1 MVGRSAGVVIMAPPD
16 DSAEAQ
22 AALATLLSS
31 LKPKQKAR
39 SCSLSGQACSSA
51 ACLGWCT
58 VALRRRPCCPLLSLL
73 DEAEGAHVTIVRLGS
88 LRGYERRQREVWPV
102 CFL

>member
-31 LKPKQKAR
+31 LKTKQKAR
-39 SCSLSGQACSSA
+39 PCTLLLRHLQLARMCNKYIA
-51 ACLGWCT
+51 A
-58 VALRRRPCCPLLSLL
+58 AR
-73 DEAEGAHVTIVRLGS
+73 
-88 LRGYERRQREVWPV
+88 
-102 CFL
+102 

>member
-31 LKPKQKAR
+31 LKTKQKA
-39 SCSLSGQACSSA
+39 
-51 ACLGWCT
+51 
-58 VALRRRPCCPLLSLL
+58 PPLLLS
-73 DEAEGAHVTIVRLGS
+73 AIHNTAYHA
-88 LRGYERRQREVWPV
+88 
-102 CFL
+102 

>member
-31 LKPKQKAR
+31 LKTKQKAR
-39 SCSLSGQACSSA
+39 AAMSAQASVLAKWCHIHCA
-51 ACLGWCT
+51 AAQ
-58 VALRRRPCCPLLSLL
+58 VP
-73 DEAEGAHVTIVRLGS
+73 
-88 LRGYERRQREVWPV
+88 
-102 CFL
+102 